1 MSGSLPAEGRWS
13 QADTRHRSLQA
24 KRLHCLIS
32 FQITLALLD
41 IVQEI
46 HNVMFGVF
54 EYGCLATRGNT
65 SLPNSLVL
73 VYNCILFSY
82 SSFCIPLVIV

>member
-65 SLPNSLVL
+65 HHCQILLCWFTIVFCLAVLASASLW
-73 VYNCILFSY
+73 
-82 SSFCIPLVIV
+82 